1 MTSSNQAPFN
11 SSATRAGTGGAA
23 PPPVLRLTGVCRHY
37 GGLRAVSDVS
47 FEVAPGERRAVI
59 GPNGAGKTTLFKMIS
74 REEPTTKGH
83 VEFLGR
89 DITKMP
95 AYRVAKLG
103 LSRTYQ
109 ITRVFPSLSVL
120 ENVVL
125 ATQGLRPGKYQMF
138 KSAMSNKTLV
148 EDSERAVER
157 VGLRRVAKTPA
168 AELGHG
174 EQRQLELGI
183 ALAQEPKLLLLDEP
197 AAGLSAAERGLMR
210 DLLRDLPDDMTVLLI
225 EHDMELALGLADYV
239 TCLHNGSQVAQG
251 NPEEIKN
258 NERVQD
264 IYLGR
269 GD

>member
-1 MTSSNQAPFN
+1 MTPTKEALLDVESDR
-11 SSATRAGTGGAA
+11 TDTGGDDG
-23 PPPVLRLTGVCRHY
+23 PPVLRLREVSRHY
-37 GGLRAVSDVS
+37 GGIRAVNEVS
-47 FEVAPGERRAVI
+47 FDVAQGERRAVI

-74 REEPTTKGH
+74 REEPTTKGS
-83 VEFLGR
+83 VEFLGH
-89 DITKMP
+89 DITRTP
-95 AYRVAKLG
+95 AHRVARLG

-125 ATQGLRPGKYQMF
+125 ACQGLRRGSFQMF
-138 KSAMSNKTLV
+138 NSAMGRKSIVDQAEEAIDT
-148 EDSERAVER
+148 
-157 VGLRRVAKTPA
+157 VGLRRGAKTPA
-168 AELGHG
+168 SELGHG

-210 DLLRDLPDDMTVLLI
+210 DLVRGLPPEMTVLLI

-239 TCLHNGSQVAQG
+239 TCLHNGSQVAEG
-251 NPEEIKN
+251 TPDEIRN
-258 NERVQD
+258 NERVRD
-264 IYLGR
+264 IYLGQ

>member
-1 MTSSNQAPFN
+1 MTSPNE
-11 SSATRAGTGGAA
+11 A
-23 PPPVLRLTGVCRHY
+23 PPHPPAREAVLRLTGVCRHY

-47 FEVAPGERRAVI
+47 FEVASGERRAVI

-74 REEPTTKGH
+74 REEPTTKGR

-109 ITRVFPSLSVL
+109 ITRVFPSLTVL

-138 KSAMSNKTLV
+138 KAAMSNKTLV
-148 EDSERAVER
+148 EESKQAVER
-157 VGLRRVAKTPA
+157 VGLQRVARSPA

-183 ALAQEPKLLLLDEP
+183 ALAQEPTLLLLDEP
-197 AAGLSAAERGLMR
+197 AAGLSAVERGMMR
-210 DLLRDLPDDMTVLLI
+210 DLVRDLPDDMTVLLI

-239 TCLHNGSQVAQG
+239 TCLHNGSQVAEG

>member
-1 MTSSNQAPFN
+1 MTQSNE
-11 SSATRAGTGGAA
+11 A
-23 PPPVLRLTGVCRHY
+23 PPKPSAKRAVLRLTGVCRHY

-47 FEVAPGERRAVI
+47 IEVASGERRAVI
-59 GPNGAGKTTLFKMIS
+59 GPNGAGKTTLFKVIS
-74 REEPTTKGH
+74 REEPATKGS

-109 ITRVFPSLSVL
+109 ITRVFPSLTVL

-138 KSAMSNKTLV
+138 KAAMSNKRLV
-148 EDSERAVER
+148 EQSKHAVER
-157 VGLRRVAKTPA
+157 VGLQRVAKTPA

-183 ALAQEPKLLLLDEP
+183 ALAQEPTLLLLDEP
-197 AAGLSAAERGLMR
+197 AAGLSAVERGMMG
-210 DLLRDLPDDMTVLLI
+210 DLVRDLPADMTVLLI

-239 TCLHNGSQVAQG
+239 TCLHNGSQVAEG

-269 GD
+269 GN